1 MISKSTIEKVFEISR
16 VEEVI
21 GDFIQLKKSGSN
33 YKGLSPFTNEKTPS
47 FMISPAKQIWKDFS
61 SGKGGNVV
69 AFLMEHEQLS
79 YPQAIK
85 FLARKYNIE
94 VEETAISTEQKE
106 KFDEKEKLMVIC
118 EFAKKF
124 FIKQLNDSDF
134 GKNIAFNYL
143 NERGFDKK
151 IINEFEIGCLT
162 NSRNSFKSYAIE
174 NGFNEDDLISLGL
187 ISSKHKNDIYS
198 SRIIFPIKTISGRTV
213 GFGARVLQSSIK
225 TAKYINSPDSIIY
238 NKSKILYGLY
248 KSKTQI
254 VKNDNCYIVEGYT
267 DVIRF
272 HQKGIPNVVS
282 SSGTALTLGQI
293 NIIRRL
299 TKNITM
305 LFDSDNA
312 GLNATIRSIDM
323 ILSEGMNVS
332 ICLFPENEDPDSFAR
347 NKNTQE
353 IEAYLNENSIDFI
366 EFKAKELN
374 NSKRNSAVEKANV
387 INDIVSSISKIPDR
401 IKQEIYIKQCS
412 QMLDITENTLFNA
425 LAQLNQV
432 TRVNSRDYEEKKV
445 SPIKKESKDQ
455 IFKLEKKIIEILIL
469 YGHEKISFDEIKMIK
484 NENGDIVYK
493 PTKVKSY
500 VHEKIFLD
508 LHSDEVEF
516 ANKEFKILYKNLIE
530 EYQKKQSFD
539 AKVFVNSLPK
549 NLSELVTSVLIED
562 EIYQLHDWRSKN
574 VIVKGKESSISQL
587 VTETILTLRTL
598 LINKKVQELSKLSGD
613 DDKNFNKD
621 TLEEI
626 VNYYQLKSLLSKK
639 LNRVI

>member
-1 MISKSTIEKVFEISR
+1 MISKNTIEKVFEISR

-21 GDFIQLKKSGSN
+21 GEFIQLKKSGSN
-33 YKGLSPFTNEKTPS
+33 FKGLSPFTNEKTPS

-85 FLARKYNIE
+85 FLAKKYNIE
-94 VEETAISTEQKE
+94 VEETAITSEQKE
-106 KFDEKEKLMVIC
+106 KIDQKEKFILIC

-124 FIKQLNDSDF
+124 FKEQLNKTDF
-134 GKNIAFNYL
+134 GKNIAYNYL
-143 NERGFDKK
+143 LERGFDKST
-151 IINEFEIGCLT
+151 IEDFEIGCLT
-162 NSRNSFKSYAIE
+162 EKRDSLKEFSLEKGYDI
-174 NGFNEDDLISLGL
+174 DDLVSLGL
-187 ISSKHKNDIYS
+187 ISGKNQNDIYR

-213 GFGARVLQSSIK
+213 GFGARVIKSSSK
-225 TAKYINSPDSIIY
+225 SAKYINSPDSIIY
-238 NKSKILYGLY
+238 NKSKILYGLNN
-248 KSKTQI
+248 SKNEI

-272 HQKGIPNVVS
+272 HQKGIKNVVS
-282 SSGTALTLGQI
+282 SSGTALTSGQI

-312 GLNATIRSIDM
+312 GINATIRSIDM
-323 ILSEGMNVS
+323 ILSEGMNVN
-332 ICLFPENEDPDSFAR
+332 ICLFPENEDPDSFAL
-347 NKNTQE
+347 KKETQE
-353 IEAYLNENSIDFI
+353 IKKYLNDNAIDFI
-366 EFKAKELN
+366 EFKTKKLSE
-374 NSKRNSAVEKANV
+374 SKRNSATEKAQV
-387 INDIVSSISKIPDR
+387 INDIISSIAKIPDK

-412 QMLDITENTLFNA
+412 EMLEITEKTLFNA
-425 LAQLNQV
+425 LAQLTQISNVNKNV
-432 TRVNSRDYEEKKV
+432 TQQKSQKVEPEKTT
-445 SPIKKESKDQ
+445 Q

-469 YGHEKISFDEIKMIK
+469 YGNSKVTFDEIKMLK
-484 NENGDIVYK
+484 DDKGDIVYK
-493 PTKVKSY
+493 PQKVESF

-508 LHSDEVEF
+508 LQSDEVEF
-516 ANKEFKILYKNLIE
+516 ANDDFKILYNKLINE
-530 EYQKKQSFD
+530 FQKKQNFD
-539 AKVFVNSLPK
+539 PKVFINSLPQ
-549 NLSELVTSVLIED
+549 NLSELVTSILIED
-562 EIYQLHDWRSKN
+562 EIYQLHNWRSKN
-574 VIVKGKESSISQL
+574 VIVKGKDRSISQL

-598 LINKKVQELSKLSGD
+598 LINKKVQDLSRLSD
-613 DDKNFNKD
+613 STDENFNKD

>member
-1 MISKSTIEKVFEISR
+1 MISKNTIEKVFEISR

-21 GDFIQLKKSGSN
+21 GEFIQLKKSGSN
-33 YKGLSPFTNEKTPS
+33 FKGLSPFTNEKTPS

-85 FLARKYNIE
+85 FLAKKYNIE
-94 VEETAISTEQKE
+94 VEETAISSEQKE
-106 KFDEKEKLMVIC
+106 KIDQKEKFILIC

-124 FIKQLNDSDF
+124 FKEQLNKTDF
-134 GKNIAFNYL
+134 GKNIAYNYL
-143 NERGFDKK
+143 LERGFDKNT
-151 IINEFEIGCLT
+151 IEDFEIGCLT
-162 NSRNSFKSYAIE
+162 EKRDSLKEFSVEKGYDI
-174 NGFNEDDLISLGL
+174 DDLVSLGL
-187 ISSKHKNDIYS
+187 ISSKNQNDIYR

-213 GFGARVLQSSIK
+213 GFGARVIK
-225 TAKYINSPDSIIY
+225 TSSKSAKYINSPDSIIY
-238 NKSKILYGLY
+238 NKSKILYGLHN
-248 KSKTQI
+248 SKNEI

-272 HQKGIPNVVS
+272 HQKGIKNVVS
-282 SSGTALTLGQI
+282 SSGTALTNGQI

-312 GLNATIRSIDM
+312 GVNATIRSIDM
-323 ILSEGMNVS
+323 ILSEGMNVNV
-332 ICLFPENEDPDSFAR
+332 CLFPENEDPDSFAL
-347 NKNTQE
+347 KKETQE
-353 IEAYLNENSIDFI
+353 IKKYLNDNAIDFI
-366 EFKAKELN
+366 EFKTKKLSE
-374 NSKRNSAVEKANV
+374 SKRNSATEKAQV
-387 INDIVSSISKIPDR
+387 INDIISSIAKIPDK

-412 QMLDITENTLFNA
+412 EMLEITENTLFNA
-425 LAQLNQV
+425 LAQLTQISSVNKNV
-432 TRVNSRDYEEKKV
+432 TLQQPQKVEPEKTT
-445 SPIKKESKDQ
+445 Q

-469 YGHEKISFDEIKMIK
+469 YGNSKVTFDEIKMLK
-484 NENGDIVYK
+484 DDKGDIVYK
-493 PTKVKSY
+493 PQKVESF

-508 LHSDEVEF
+508 LQLDEIEF
-516 ANKEFKILYKNLIE
+516 ANDDFKILYNKLINE
-530 EYQKKQSFD
+530 FQKKQNFD
-539 AKVFVNSLPK
+539 PKVFINSLPQ
-549 NLSELVTSVLIED
+549 NLSELVTSILIED
-562 EIYQLHDWRSKN
+562 EIYQLHNWRSKN
-574 VIVKGKESSISQL
+574 VIVKGKDRSISQL

-598 LINKKVQELSKLSGD
+598 LINKKVQDLSKLNDGAD
-613 DDKNFNKD
+613 ENFNKD

>member
-1 MISKSTIEKVFEISR
+1 MISKNTIEKVFEISR

-21 GDFIQLKKSGSN
+21 GEFIQLKKSGSN

-85 FLARKYNIE
+85 FLAKKYNIE
-94 VEETAISTEQKE
+94 VEETAITSEQKE
-106 KFDEKEKLMVIC
+106 KIDQKEKFILIC

-124 FIKQLNDSDF
+124 FKEQLNKTDF
-134 GKNIAFNYL
+134 GKNIAYNYL
-143 NERGFDKK
+143 LERGFDKST
-151 IINEFEIGCLT
+151 IEDFEIGCLT
-162 NSRNSFKSYAIE
+162 EKRDSLKEFSVEKGYDI
-174 NGFNEDDLISLGL
+174 DDLVSLGL
-187 ISSKHKNDIYS
+187 ISSKNQNDIYR

-213 GFGARVLQSSIK
+213 GFGARVIKSSSK
-225 TAKYINSPDSIIY
+225 SAKYINSPDSIIY
-238 NKSKILYGLY
+238 NKSKILYGLHN
-248 KSKTQI
+248 SKNEI

-272 HQKGIPNVVS
+272 HQKGIKNVVS
-282 SSGTALTLGQI
+282 SSGTALTTGQI

-312 GLNATIRSIDM
+312 GVNATIRSIDM
-323 ILSEGMNVS
+323 ILSEGMNVN
-332 ICLFPENEDPDSFAR
+332 ICLFPENEDPDSFAL
-347 NKNTQE
+347 KKETQE
-353 IEAYLNENSIDFI
+353 IKKYLNDNAIDFI
-366 EFKAKELN
+366 EFKTKKLSE
-374 NSKRNSAVEKANV
+374 SKRNSATEKAQV
-387 INDIVSSISKIPDR
+387 INDIISSIAKIPDK

-412 QMLDITENTLFNA
+412 EMLEITENTLFNA
-425 LAQLNQV
+425 LAQLTQISSVNKNV
-432 TRVNSRDYEEKKV
+432 TQQQSQKVEPEKTT
-445 SPIKKESKDQ
+445 Q

-469 YGHEKISFDEIKMIK
+469 YGNSKVTFDEIKMLK
-484 NENGDIVYK
+484 DDKGDIVYK
-493 PTKVKSY
+493 PQKVESF

-508 LHSDEVEF
+508 LQSDEIEF
-516 ANKEFKILYKNLIE
+516 ANDDFKILYNKLINE
-530 EYQKKQSFD
+530 FQKKQNFD
-539 AKVFVNSLPK
+539 PKVFINSLPQ
-549 NLSELVTSVLIED
+549 NLSELVTSILIED
-562 EIYQLHDWRSKN
+562 EIYQLHNWRSKN
-574 VIVKGKESSISQL
+574 VIVKGKDRSISQL

-598 LINKKVQELSKLSGD
+598 LINKKVQDLSKLNDSAD
-613 DDKNFNKD
+613 ENFNKD

>member
-1 MISKSTIEKVFEISR
+1 LISKNTIEKVFEISR

-21 GDFIQLKKSGSN
+21 GEFIQLKKSGSN

-85 FLARKYNIE
+85 FLAKKYNIE
-94 VEETAISTEQKE
+94 VEETAISSQQKEKIDQKE
-106 KFDEKEKLMVIC
+106 KFILIC

-124 FIKQLNDSDF
+124 FKEQLNKTDF
-134 GKNIAFNYL
+134 GKNIAYNYL
-143 NERGFDKK
+143 LERGFDKNT
-151 IINEFEIGCLT
+151 IEDFEIGCLT
-162 NSRNSFKSYAIE
+162 EKRDSLKEFSVEKGYDI
-174 NGFNEDDLISLGL
+174 DDLVSLGL
-187 ISSKHKNDIYS
+187 ISGKNQNDIYR

-213 GFGARVLQSSIK
+213 GFGARVIK
-225 TAKYINSPDSIIY
+225 TSSKSAKYINSPDSIIY
-238 NKSKILYGLY
+238 NKSKILYGLHN
-248 KSKTQI
+248 SKNEI

-272 HQKGIPNVVS
+272 HQKGIKNVVS
-282 SSGTALTLGQI
+282 SSGTALTTGQI

-312 GLNATIRSIDM
+312 GVNATIRSIDM
-323 ILSEGMNVS
+323 ILSEGMNVNV
-332 ICLFPENEDPDSFAR
+332 CLFPENEDPDSFAS
-347 NKNTQE
+347 KKETQE
-353 IEAYLNENSIDFI
+353 IKKYLNDNAIDFI
-366 EFKAKELN
+366 EFKTKKLSE
-374 NSKRNSAVEKANV
+374 SKRNSATEKAQV
-387 INDIVSSISKIPDR
+387 INDIISSIAKIPDK

-412 QMLDITENTLFNA
+412 EMLEINENTLFNA
-425 LAQLNQV
+425 LAQLTQISSVNKNV
-432 TRVNSRDYEEKKV
+432 TLQQPQKVEPEKTT
-445 SPIKKESKDQ
+445 Q

-469 YGHEKISFDEIKMIK
+469 YGNSKVTFDEIKMLK
-484 NENGDIVYK
+484 DDKGDIVYK
-493 PTKVKSY
+493 PQKVESF

-508 LHSDEVEF
+508 LQLDEIEF
-516 ANKEFKILYKNLIE
+516 ANDDFKILYNKLINE
-530 EYQKKQSFD
+530 FQKKQNFD
-539 AKVFVNSLPK
+539 PKVFINSLPQ
-549 NLSELVTSVLIED
+549 NLSELVTSILIED
-562 EIYQLHDWRSKN
+562 EIYQLHNWRSKN
-574 VIVKGKESSISQL
+574 VIVKGKDRSISQL

-598 LINKKVQELSKLSGD
+598 LINKKVQDLSKLNDGAD
-613 DDKNFNKD
+613 ENFNKD

>member
-1 MISKSTIEKVFEISR
+1 MISKNTIEKVFEISR

-21 GDFIQLKKSGSN
+21 GEFIQLKKSGSN

-85 FLARKYNIE
+85 FLAKKYNIE
-94 VEETAISTEQKE
+94 VEETAITSEQKE
-106 KFDEKEKLMVIC
+106 KIDQKEKFILIC

-124 FIKQLNDSDF
+124 FKEQLNKTDF
-134 GKNIAFNYL
+134 GKNIAYNYL
-143 NERGFDKK
+143 LERGFDKNT
-151 IINEFEIGCLT
+151 IEDFEIGCLT
-162 NSRNSFKSYAIE
+162 EKRDSLKEFSVEKGYDI
-174 NGFNEDDLISLGL
+174 DDLVSLGL
-187 ISSKHKNDIYS
+187 ISSKNQNDIYR

-213 GFGARVLQSSIK
+213 GFGARVIKSSSK
-225 TAKYINSPDSIIY
+225 SAKYINSPDSIIY
-238 NKSKILYGLY
+238 NKSKILYGLHN
-248 KSKTQI
+248 SKNEI

-272 HQKGIPNVVS
+272 HQKGIKNVVS
-282 SSGTALTLGQI
+282 SSGTALTSGQI

-312 GLNATIRSIDM
+312 GVNATIRSIDM
-323 ILSEGMNVS
+323 ILSEGMNVN
-332 ICLFPENEDPDSFAR
+332 ICLFPENEDPDSFAL
-347 NKNTQE
+347 KKETQE
-353 IEAYLNENSIDFI
+353 IKKYLNDNAIDFI
-366 EFKAKELN
+366 EFKTKKLSE
-374 NSKRNSAVEKANV
+374 SKRNSATEKAQV
-387 INDIVSSISKIPDR
+387 INDIISSIAKIPDK

-412 QMLDITENTLFNA
+412 EMLEITENTLFNA
-425 LAQLNQV
+425 LAQLTQISSVNKNV
-432 TRVNSRDYEEKKV
+432 TLQQPQKVEPEKTT
-445 SPIKKESKDQ
+445 Q

-469 YGHEKISFDEIKMIK
+469 YGNSKVTFDEIKMLK
-484 NENGDIVYK
+484 NDKGDIVYK
-493 PTKVKSY
+493 PEKVESF

-508 LHSDEVEF
+508 LQSDEIEF
-516 ANKEFKILYKNLIE
+516 ANDDFKILYNKLINE
-530 EYQKKQSFD
+530 FQKKQNFD
-539 AKVFVNSLPK
+539 PKVFINSLPQ
-549 NLSELVTSVLIED
+549 NLSELVTSILIED
-562 EIYQLHDWRSKN
+562 EIYQLHNWRSKN
-574 VIVKGKESSISQL
+574 VIVKGKDRSISQL

-598 LINKKVQELSKLSGD
+598 LINKKVQDLSKLNDGAD
-613 DDKNFNKD
+613 ENFNKD

>member
-1 MISKSTIEKVFEISR
+1 MISKNTIEKVFEISR

-21 GDFIQLKKSGSN
+21 GEFIQLKKSGSN

-85 FLARKYNIE
+85 FLAKKYNIE
-94 VEETAISTEQKE
+94 VEETAISSEQKE
-106 KFDEKEKLMVIC
+106 KIDQKEKFILIC

-124 FIKQLNDSDF
+124 FKEQLNKTDF
-134 GKNIAFNYL
+134 GKNIAYNYL
-143 NERGFDKK
+143 LERGFDKNT
-151 IINEFEIGCLT
+151 IEDFEIGCLT
-162 NSRNSFKSYAIE
+162 EKRDSLKEFSVEKGYDI
-174 NGFNEDDLISLGL
+174 DDLVSLGL
-187 ISSKHKNDIYS
+187 ISGKNQNDIYR

-213 GFGARVLQSSIK
+213 GFGARVIK
-225 TAKYINSPDSIIY
+225 TSSKSAKYINSPDSIIY
-238 NKSKILYGLY
+238 NKSKILYGLHN
-248 KSKTQI
+248 SKNEI

-272 HQKGIPNVVS
+272 HQKGIKNVVS
-282 SSGTALTLGQI
+282 SSGTALTSGQI

-312 GLNATIRSIDM
+312 GVNATIRSIDM
-323 ILSEGMNVS
+323 ILSEGMNVNV
-332 ICLFPENEDPDSFAR
+332 CLFPENEDPDSFAS
-347 NKNTQE
+347 KKETQE
-353 IEAYLNENSIDFI
+353 IKKYLNDNAIDFI
-366 EFKAKELN
+366 EFKTKKLSE
-374 NSKRNSAVEKANV
+374 SKRNSATEKAQV
-387 INDIVSSISKIPDR
+387 INDIISSIAKIPDK

-412 QMLDITENTLFNA
+412 EMLEINENTLFNA
-425 LAQLNQV
+425 LAQLTQISSVNKNV
-432 TRVNSRDYEEKKV
+432 TLQQPQKVEPEKTT
-445 SPIKKESKDQ
+445 Q

-469 YGHEKISFDEIKMIK
+469 YGNSKVTFDEIKMLK
-484 NENGDIVYK
+484 DDKGDIVYK
-493 PTKVKSY
+493 PQKVESF

-508 LHSDEVEF
+508 LQLDEIEF
-516 ANKEFKILYKNLIE
+516 ANDDFKILYNKLINE
-530 EYQKKQSFD
+530 FQKKQNFD
-539 AKVFVNSLPK
+539 PKVFINSLPQ
-549 NLSELVTSVLIED
+549 NLSELVTSILIED
-562 EIYQLHDWRSKN
+562 EIYQLHNWRSKN
-574 VIVKGKESSISQL
+574 VIVKGKDRSISQL

-598 LINKKVQELSKLSGD
+598 LINKKVQDLSKLNDGAD
-613 DDKNFNKD
+613 ENFNKD

>member
-1 MISKSTIEKVFEISR
+1 MISKNTIEKVFEISR

-21 GDFIQLKKSGSN
+21 GEFIQLKKSGSN

-85 FLARKYNIE
+85 FLAKKYNIE
-94 VEETAISTEQKE
+94 VEETAITSEQKE
-106 KFDEKEKLMVIC
+106 KIDQKEKFILIC

-124 FIKQLNDSDF
+124 FKEQLNKTDF
-134 GKNIAFNYL
+134 GKNIAYNYL
-143 NERGFDKK
+143 LERGFDKNT
-151 IINEFEIGCLT
+151 IEDFEIGCLT
-162 NSRNSFKSYAIE
+162 EKRDSLKEFSVEKGYDI
-174 NGFNEDDLISLGL
+174 DDLVSLGL
-187 ISSKHKNDIYS
+187 ISGKNQNDIYR

-213 GFGARVLQSSIK
+213 GFGARVIK
-225 TAKYINSPDSIIY
+225 TSSKSAKYINSPDSIIY
-238 NKSKILYGLY
+238 NKSKILYGLHN
-248 KSKTQI
+248 SKNEI

-272 HQKGIPNVVS
+272 HQKGIKNVVS
-282 SSGTALTLGQI
+282 SSGTALTTGQI

-312 GLNATIRSIDM
+312 GVNATIRSIDM
-323 ILSEGMNVS
+323 ILSEGMNVNV
-332 ICLFPENEDPDSFAR
+332 CLFPVNEDPDSFAL
-347 NKNTQE
+347 KKETQE
-353 IEAYLNENSIDFI
+353 IKKYLNDNAIDFI
-366 EFKAKELN
+366 EFKTKKLSE
-374 NSKRNSAVEKANV
+374 SKRNSATEKAQV
-387 INDIVSSISKIPDR
+387 INDIISSIAKIPDK

-412 QMLDITENTLFNA
+412 EMLEINENTLFNA
-425 LAQLNQV
+425 LAQLTQISSVNKNV
-432 TRVNSRDYEEKKV
+432 TLQQPQKVEPEKTT
-445 SPIKKESKDQ
+445 Q

-469 YGHEKISFDEIKMIK
+469 YGNSKVTFDEIKMLK
-484 NENGDIVYK
+484 DDKGDIVYK
-493 PTKVKSY
+493 PQKVESH

-508 LHSDEVEF
+508 LQSDEIEF
-516 ANKEFKILYKNLIE
+516 ANDDFKILYNKLINE
-530 EYQKKQSFD
+530 FQKKQNFD
-539 AKVFVNSLPK
+539 PKVFINSLPQ
-549 NLSELVTSVLIED
+549 NLSELVTSILIED
-562 EIYQLHDWRSKN
+562 EIYQLHNWRSKN
-574 VIVKGKESSISQL
+574 VIVKGKDRSISQL

-598 LINKKVQELSKLSGD
+598 LINKKVQDLSKLNDGAD
-613 DDKNFNKD
+613 ENFNKD

>member
-1 MISKSTIEKVFEISR
+1 MISKNTIEKVFEISR

-21 GDFIQLKKSGSN
+21 GEFIQLKKSGSN

-85 FLARKYNIE
+85 FLAKKYNIE
-94 VEETAISTEQKE
+94 VEETAITSEQKE
-106 KFDEKEKLMVIC
+106 KIDQKEKFILIC

-124 FIKQLNDSDF
+124 FKEQLNKTDF
-134 GKNIAFNYL
+134 GKNIAYNYL
-143 NERGFDKK
+143 LERGFDKST
-151 IINEFEIGCLT
+151 IEDFEIGCLT
-162 NSRNSFKSYAIE
+162 EKRDSLKEFSVEKGYDI
-174 NGFNEDDLISLGL
+174 DDLVSLGL
-187 ISSKHKNDIYS
+187 ISGKNQNDIYR

-213 GFGARVLQSSIK
+213 GFGARVIK
-225 TAKYINSPDSIIY
+225 TSSKSAKYINSPDSIIY
-238 NKSKILYGLY
+238 NKSKILYGLHN
-248 KSKTQI
+248 SKNEI

-272 HQKGIPNVVS
+272 HQKGIKNVVS
-282 SSGTALTLGQI
+282 SSGTALTTGQI

-312 GLNATIRSIDM
+312 GVNATIRSIDM
-323 ILSEGMNVS
+323 ILSEGMNVN
-332 ICLFPENEDPDSFAR
+332 ICLFPENEDPDSFAL
-347 NKNTQE
+347 KKETQE
-353 IEAYLNENSIDFI
+353 IKKYLNDNAIDFI
-366 EFKAKELN
+366 EFKTKKLSE
-374 NSKRNSAVEKANV
+374 SKRNSATEKAQV
-387 INDIVSSISKIPDR
+387 INDIISSIAKIPDK

-412 QMLDITENTLFNA
+412 EMLEITENTLFNA
-425 LAQLNQV
+425 LAQLTQISSVNKNV
-432 TRVNSRDYEEKKV
+432 TQQQSQKVEPEKTT
-445 SPIKKESKDQ
+445 Q

-469 YGHEKISFDEIKMIK
+469 YGNSKVTFDEIKMLK
-484 NENGDIVYK
+484 DDKGDIVYK
-493 PTKVKSY
+493 PQKVESF

-508 LHSDEVEF
+508 LQSDEIEF
-516 ANKEFKILYKNLIE
+516 ANDDFKILYNKLINE
-530 EYQKKQSFD
+530 FQKKQNFD
-539 AKVFVNSLPK
+539 PKVFINSLPQ
-549 NLSELVTSVLIED
+549 NLSELVTSILIED
-562 EIYQLHDWRSKN
+562 EIYQLHNWRSKN
-574 VIVKGKESSISQL
+574 VIVKGKDRSISQL

-598 LINKKVQELSKLSGD
+598 LINKKVQDLSKLNDGAD
-613 DDKNFNKD
+613 ENFNKD

>member
-1 MISKSTIEKVFEISR
+1 MISKNTIEKVFEISR

-21 GDFIQLKKSGSN
+21 GEFIQLKKSGSN

-85 FLARKYNIE
+85 FLAKKYNIE
-94 VEETAISTEQKE
+94 VEETAISSQQKEKIDQKE
-106 KFDEKEKLMVIC
+106 KFILIC

-124 FIKQLNDSDF
+124 FKEQLNKTDF
-134 GKNIAFNYL
+134 GKNIAYNYL
-143 NERGFDKK
+143 LERGFDKNT
-151 IINEFEIGCLT
+151 IEDFEIGCLT
-162 NSRNSFKSYAIE
+162 EKRDSLKEFSVEKGYDI
-174 NGFNEDDLISLGL
+174 DDLVSLGL
-187 ISSKHKNDIYS
+187 ISSKNQNDIYR

-213 GFGARVLQSSIK
+213 GFGARVIK
-225 TAKYINSPDSIIY
+225 TSSKSAKYINSPDSIIY
-238 NKSKILYGLY
+238 NKSKILYGLHN
-248 KSKTQI
+248 SKNEI

-272 HQKGIPNVVS
+272 HQKGIKNVVS
-282 SSGTALTLGQI
+282 SSGTALTTGQI

-312 GLNATIRSIDM
+312 GVNATIRSIDM
-323 ILSEGMNVS
+323 ILSEGMNVN
-332 ICLFPENEDPDSFAR
+332 ICLFPENEDPDSFAL
-347 NKNTQE
+347 KKETQE
-353 IEAYLNENSIDFI
+353 IKKYLNDNAIDFI
-366 EFKAKELN
+366 EFKTKKLSE
-374 NSKRNSAVEKANV
+374 SKRNSATEKAQV
-387 INDIVSSISKIPDR
+387 INDIISSIAKIPDK

-412 QMLDITENTLFNA
+412 EMLEINENTLFNA
-425 LAQLNQV
+425 LAQLTKISNVNKNV
-432 TRVNSRDYEEKKV
+432 TQQQSQKVEPEKTT
-445 SPIKKESKDQ
+445 Q

-469 YGHEKISFDEIKMIK
+469 YGNSKVTFDEIKMLK
-484 NENGDIVYK
+484 DDKGDIVYK
-493 PTKVKSY
+493 PQKVESF

-508 LHSDEVEF
+508 LQLDEIEF
-516 ANKEFKILYKNLIE
+516 ANDDFKILYNKLINE
-530 EYQKKQSFD
+530 FQKKQNFD
-539 AKVFVNSLPK
+539 PKVFINSLPQ
-549 NLSELVTSVLIED
+549 NLSELVTSILIED
-562 EIYQLHDWRSKN
+562 EIYQLHNWRSKN
-574 VIVKGKESSISQL
+574 VIVKGKDRSISQL

-598 LINKKVQELSKLSGD
+598 LINKKVQDLSKLNDGAD
-613 DDKNFNKD
+613 ENFNKD

>member
-1 MISKSTIEKVFEISR
+1 MISKNTIEKVFEISR

-21 GDFIQLKKSGSN
+21 GEFIQLKKSGSN

-85 FLARKYNIE
+85 FLAKKYNIE
-94 VEETAISTEQKE
+94 VEETAISSQQKEKIDQKE
-106 KFDEKEKLMVIC
+106 KFILIC

-124 FIKQLNDSDF
+124 FKEQLNKTDF
-134 GKNIAFNYL
+134 GKNIAYNYL
-143 NERGFDKK
+143 LERGFDKST
-151 IINEFEIGCLT
+151 IEDFEIGCLT
-162 NSRNSFKSYAIE
+162 EKRDSLKEFSVEKGYDI
-174 NGFNEDDLISLGL
+174 DDLVSLGL
-187 ISSKHKNDIYS
+187 ISGKNQNDIYR

-213 GFGARVLQSSIK
+213 GFGARVIKSSSK
-225 TAKYINSPDSIIY
+225 SAKYINSPDSIIY
-238 NKSKILYGLY
+238 NKSKILYGLHN
-248 KSKTQI
+248 SKNEI

-272 HQKGIPNVVS
+272 HQKGIKNVVS
-282 SSGTALTLGQI
+282 SSGTALTTGQI

-312 GLNATIRSIDM
+312 GVNATIRSIDM
-323 ILSEGMNVS
+323 ILSEGMNVN
-332 ICLFPENEDPDSFAR
+332 ICLFPENEDPDSFAL
-347 NKNTQE
+347 KKETQE
-353 IEAYLNENSIDFI
+353 IKKYLNDNAIDFI
-366 EFKAKELN
+366 EFKTKKLSE
-374 NSKRNSAVEKANV
+374 SKRNSATEKAQV
-387 INDIVSSISKIPDR
+387 INDIISSIAKIPDK

-412 QMLDITENTLFNA
+412 EMLEITENTLFNA
-425 LAQLNQV
+425 LAQLTQISNVNKNV
-432 TRVNSRDYEEKKV
+432 TQQQSQKVEPEKTT
-445 SPIKKESKDQ
+445 Q

-469 YGHEKISFDEIKMIK
+469 YGNSKVTFDEIKMLK
-484 NENGDIVYK
+484 DDKGDIVYK
-493 PTKVKSY
+493 PQKVESF

-508 LHSDEVEF
+508 LQSDEIEF
-516 ANKEFKILYKNLIE
+516 ANDDFKILYNKLINE
-530 EYQKKQSFD
+530 FQKKQNFD
-539 AKVFVNSLPK
+539 PKVFINSLPQ
-549 NLSELVTSVLIED
+549 NLSELVTSILIED
-562 EIYQLHDWRSKN
+562 EIYQLHNWRSKN
-574 VIVKGKESSISQL
+574 VIVKGKDRSISQL

-598 LINKKVQELSKLSGD
+598 LINKKVQDLSKLNDGAD
-613 DDKNFNKD
+613 ENFNKD

>member
-1 MISKSTIEKVFEISR
+1 LISKNTIEKVFEISR

-21 GDFIQLKKSGSN
+21 GEFIQLKKSGSN

-85 FLARKYNIE
+85 FLAKKYNIE
-94 VEETAISTEQKE
+94 VEETAISSEQKE
-106 KFDEKEKLMVIC
+106 KIDQKEKFILIC

-124 FIKQLNDSDF
+124 FKEQLNKTDF
-134 GKNIAFNYL
+134 GNNIAYNYL
-143 NERGFDKK
+143 LERGFDKSK
-151 IINEFEIGCLT
+151 IEDFERGCLT
-162 NSRNSFKSYAIE
+162 EKRDSLKEFSVKKGYDI
-174 NGFNEDDLISLGL
+174 DDLVSLGL
-187 ISSKHKNDIYS
+187 ISGKNQNDIYR

-213 GFGARVLQSSIK
+213 GFGARVIKSSSK
-225 TAKYINSPDSIIY
+225 SAKYINSPDSIIY
-238 NKSKILYGLY
+238 NKSKILYGLHN
-248 KSKTQI
+248 SKNEI

-272 HQKGIPNVVS
+272 HQKGIKNVVS
-282 SSGTALTLGQI
+282 SSGTALTNGQI

-312 GLNATIRSIDM
+312 GVNATIRSIDM
-323 ILSEGMNVS
+323 ILSEGMNVN
-332 ICLFPENEDPDSFAR
+332 ICLFPENEDPDSFAL
-347 NKNTQE
+347 KKETQE
-353 IEAYLNENSIDFI
+353 IKKYLNDNAIDFI
-366 EFKAKELN
+366 EFKTKKLSE
-374 NSKRNSAVEKANV
+374 SKRNSATEKAQV
-387 INDIVSSISKIPDR
+387 INDIISSIAKIPDK

-412 QMLDITENTLFNA
+412 EMLEISENTLFNA
-425 LAQLNQV
+425 LAQLTQISN
-432 TRVNSRDYEEKKV
+432 VNKNATQQQTQKVEPEKTT
-445 SPIKKESKDQ
+445 Q

-469 YGHEKISFDEIKMIK
+469 YGNSKVTFDEIKMLK
-484 NENGDIVYK
+484 DDKGDIVYK
-493 PTKVKSY
+493 PQKVESF

-508 LHSDEVEF
+508 LQSDEIEF
-516 ANKEFKILYKNLIE
+516 ANDDFKILYNKLINE
-530 EYQKKQSFD
+530 FQKKQNFD
-539 AKVFVNSLPK
+539 PKVFINSLPQ
-549 NLSELVTSVLIED
+549 NLSELVTSILIED
-562 EIYQLHDWRSKN
+562 EIYQLHNWKSKN
-574 VIVKGKESSISQL
+574 VIVKGKDRSISQL

-598 LINKKVQELSKLSGD
+598 LINKKVQDLSKLNDGSD
-613 DDKNFNKD
+613 ENFNKD

>member
-1 MISKSTIEKVFEISR
+1 MISKNTIEKVFEISR

-21 GDFIQLKKSGSN
+21 GEFIQLKKSGSN
-33 YKGLSPFTNEKTPS
+33 FKGLSPFTNEKTPS

-85 FLARKYNIE
+85 FLAKKYNIE
-94 VEETAISTEQKE
+94 VEETAISSQQKEKIDQKE
-106 KFDEKEKLMVIC
+106 KFILIC

-124 FIKQLNDSDF
+124 FKEQLNKTDF
-134 GKNIAFNYL
+134 GKNIAYNYL
-143 NERGFDKK
+143 LERGFDKST
-151 IINEFEIGCLT
+151 IEDFEIGCLT
-162 NSRNSFKSYAIE
+162 EKRDSLKEFSVEKGYDI
-174 NGFNEDDLISLGL
+174 DDLVSLGL
-187 ISSKHKNDIYS
+187 ISGKNQNDIYR

-213 GFGARVLQSSIK
+213 GFGARVIKSSSK
-225 TAKYINSPDSIIY
+225 SAKYINSPDSIIY
-238 NKSKILYGLY
+238 NKSKILYGLHN
-248 KSKTQI
+248 SKNEI

-272 HQKGIPNVVS
+272 HQKGIKNVVS
-282 SSGTALTLGQI
+282 SSGTALTSGQI

-312 GLNATIRSIDM
+312 GVNATIRSIDM
-323 ILSEGMNVS
+323 ILSEGMNVNV
-332 ICLFPENEDPDSFAR
+332 CLFPENEDPDSFAS
-347 NKNTQE
+347 KKETQE
-353 IEAYLNENSIDFI
+353 IKKYLNDNAIDFI
-366 EFKAKELN
+366 EFKTKKLSE
-374 NSKRNSAVEKANV
+374 SKRNSATEKAQV
-387 INDIVSSISKIPDR
+387 INDIISSIAKIPDK

-412 QMLDITENTLFNA
+412 EMLEITENTLFNA
-425 LAQLNQV
+425 LAQLTQISSVNKNV
-432 TRVNSRDYEEKKV
+432 TLQQSQKVEPEKTT
-445 SPIKKESKDQ
+445 Q

-469 YGHEKISFDEIKMIK
+469 YGNSKVTFDEIKMLK
-484 NENGDIVYK
+484 DDKGDIVYK
-493 PTKVKSY
+493 PQKVESF

-508 LHSDEVEF
+508 LQSDEIEF
-516 ANKEFKILYKNLIE
+516 ANDDFKILYNKLINE
-530 EYQKKQSFD
+530 FQKKQNFD
-539 AKVFVNSLPK
+539 PKVFINSLPQ
-549 NLSELVTSVLIED
+549 NLSELVTSILIED
-562 EIYQLHDWRSKN
+562 EIYQLHNWRSKN
-574 VIVKGKESSISQL
+574 VIVKGKDRSISQL

-598 LINKKVQELSKLSGD
+598 LINKKVQDLSKLNDGAD
-613 DDKNFNKD
+613 ENFNKD

>member
-85 FLARKYNIE
+85 FLASKYNIE
-94 VEETAISTEQKE
+94 VEETAISSEQKE

-124 FIKQLNDSDF
+124 FTKQLNDSEF

-151 IINEFEIGCLT
+151 IINDFEIGCLT
-162 NSRNSFKSYAIE
+162 NSRNSFKSYATE

-187 ISSKHKNDIYS
+187 ISSKNKNDIYS

-213 GFGARVLQSSIK
+213 GFGARVLQSSLK

-387 INDIVSSISKIPDR
+387 VNDIVSSISKIPDR

-425 LAQLNQV
+425 LAQLNQI
-432 TRVNSRDYEEKKV
+432 TRVKSRDYEEKKV

-516 ANKEFKILYKNLIE
+516 ANEEFKILYKSLIE

>member
-1 MISKSTIEKVFEISR
+1 MISKNTIEKVFEISR

-21 GDFIQLKKSGSN
+21 GEFIQLKKSGSN

-85 FLARKYNIE
+85 FLAKKYNIE
-94 VEETAISTEQKE
+94 VEETAITSEQKE
-106 KFDEKEKLMVIC
+106 KIDQKEKLILIC

-124 FIKQLNDSDF
+124 FKEQLNKTDF
-134 GKNIAFNYL
+134 GKNIAYNYL
-143 NERGFDKK
+143 IERGFNKSTIED
-151 IINEFEIGCLT
+151 FEIGCLT
-162 NSRNSFKSYAIE
+162 EKRDSLKEFSVEKGYDI
-174 NGFNEDDLISLGL
+174 DDLVSLGL
-187 ISSKHKNDIYS
+187 ISSKNQNDIYR

-213 GFGARVLQSSIK
+213 GFGARLIKSSSK
-225 TAKYINSPDSIIY
+225 SAKYINSPDSIIY
-238 NKSKILYGLY
+238 NKSKILYGLNN
-248 KSKTQI
+248 SKNEI

-272 HQKGIPNVVS
+272 HQKGIKNVVS
-282 SSGTALTLGQI
+282 SSGTALTTGQI

-312 GLNATIRSIDM
+312 GVNATIRSIDM
-323 ILSEGMNVS
+323 ILSEGMNVN
-332 ICLFPENEDPDSFAR
+332 ICLFPENEDPDSFAF
-347 NKNTQE
+347 KKETKE
-353 IEAYLNENSIDFI
+353 IKKYLNDNAIDFI
-366 EFKAKELN
+366 EFKTKKLSE
-374 NSKRNSAVEKANV
+374 SKRNSATEKAQV
-387 INDIVSSISKIPDR
+387 INDIISSVAKIPDK

-412 QMLDITENTLFNA
+412 EMLEITENTLFNA
-425 LAQLNQV
+425 LAQLTQISSVNKNV
-432 TRVNSRDYEEKKV
+432 TQQQSQKVESEKTT
-445 SPIKKESKDQ
+445 Q

-469 YGHEKISFDEIKMIK
+469 YGNSKVTFDEIKMLK
-484 NENGDIVYK
+484 DDKGDIVYK
-493 PTKVKSY
+493 PQKVESF

-508 LHSDEVEF
+508 LQSDEIEF
-516 ANKEFKILYKNLIE
+516 ANDDFKILYNKLINE
-530 EYQKKQSFD
+530 FQKKQNFD
-539 AKVFVNSLPK
+539 PKVFINSLPQ
-549 NLSELVTSVLIED
+549 NLSELVTSILIED
-562 EIYQLHDWRSKN
+562 EIYQLHNWRSKN
-574 VIVKGKESSISQL
+574 VIVKGKDRSISQL

-598 LINKKVQELSKLSGD
+598 LINKKVQDLSKLSDGTD
-613 DDKNFNKD
+613 ENFNKD

>member
-1 MISKSTIEKVFEISR
+1 MISKNTIEKVFEISR

-21 GDFIQLKKSGSN
+21 GEFIQLKKSGSN

-85 FLARKYNIE
+85 FLAKKYNIE
-94 VEETAISTEQKE
+94 VEETAITSEQKE
-106 KFDEKEKLMVIC
+106 KIDQKEKFILIC

-124 FIKQLNDSDF
+124 FKEQLNKTDF
-134 GKNIAFNYL
+134 GKNIAYNYL
-143 NERGFDKK
+143 LERGFDKST
-151 IINEFEIGCLT
+151 IEDFEIGCLT
-162 NSRNSFKSYAIE
+162 EKRDSLKEFSVEKGYDI
-174 NGFNEDDLISLGL
+174 DDLVSLGL
-187 ISSKHKNDIYS
+187 ISGKNQNDIYR

-213 GFGARVLQSSIK
+213 GFGARVIK
-225 TAKYINSPDSIIY
+225 TSSKSAKYINSPDSIIY
-238 NKSKILYGLY
+238 NKSKILYGLNN
-248 KSKTQI
+248 SKNEI

-272 HQKGIPNVVS
+272 HQKGIKNVVS
-282 SSGTALTLGQI
+282 SSGTALTTGQI

-312 GLNATIRSIDM
+312 GVNATIRSIDM
-323 ILSEGMNVS
+323 ILSEGMNVN
-332 ICLFPENEDPDSFAR
+332 ICLFPENEDPDSFAL
-347 NKNTQE
+347 KKETKE
-353 IEAYLNENSIDFI
+353 IKKYLNDNAIDFI
-366 EFKAKELN
+366 EFKTKKLSE
-374 NSKRNSAVEKANV
+374 SKRNSATEKAQV
-387 INDIVSSISKIPDR
+387 INDIISSIAKIPDK

-412 QMLDITENTLFNA
+412 EMLEINENTLFNA
-425 LAQLNQV
+425 LAQLTQISSVNKNV
-432 TRVNSRDYEEKKV
+432 TLQQPQKVEPEKTT
-445 SPIKKESKDQ
+445 Q

-469 YGHEKISFDEIKMIK
+469 YGNSKVTFDEIKMLK
-484 NENGDIVYK
+484 DDKGDIVYK
-493 PTKVKSY
+493 PQKVESF

-508 LHSDEVEF
+508 LQLDEIEF
-516 ANKEFKILYKNLIE
+516 ANDDFKILYNKLINE
-530 EYQKKQSFD
+530 FQKKQNFD
-539 AKVFVNSLPK
+539 PKVFINSLPQ
-549 NLSELVTSVLIED
+549 NLSELVTSILIED
-562 EIYQLHDWRSKN
+562 EIYQLHNWRSKN
-574 VIVKGKESSISQL
+574 VIVKGKDRSISQL

-598 LINKKVQELSKLSGD
+598 LINKKVQDLSKLNDGAD
-613 DDKNFNKD
+613 ENFNKD

>member
-1 MISKSTIEKVFEISR
+1 MISKNTIEKVFEISR

-21 GDFIQLKKSGSN
+21 GEFIQLKKSGSN

-85 FLARKYNIE
+85 FLAKKYNIE
-94 VEETAISTEQKE
+94 VEETAISSEQKE
-106 KFDEKEKLMVIC
+106 KIDQKEKFILIC

-124 FIKQLNDSDF
+124 FKEQLSKTDF
-134 GKNIAFNYL
+134 GKNIAYNYL
-143 NERGFDKK
+143 LERGFDKST
-151 IINEFEIGCLT
+151 IEDFEIGCLT
-162 NSRNSFKSYAIE
+162 EKRDSLKEFSVEKGYDI
-174 NGFNEDDLISLGL
+174 DDLVSLGL
-187 ISSKHKNDIYS
+187 ISSKNQNDIYR

-213 GFGARVLQSSIK
+213 GFGARLIKSSSK
-225 TAKYINSPDSIIY
+225 SAKYINSPDSIIY
-238 NKSKILYGLY
+238 NKSKILYGLHN
-248 KSKTQI
+248 SKNEI

-272 HQKGIPNVVS
+272 HQKGIKNVVS
-282 SSGTALTLGQI
+282 SSGTALTSGQI

-312 GLNATIRSIDM
+312 GVNATIRSIDM
-323 ILSEGMNVS
+323 ILSEGMNVN
-332 ICLFPENEDPDSFAR
+332 ICLFPENEDPDSFAL
-347 NKNTQE
+347 KKETKE
-353 IEAYLNENSIDFI
+353 IKKYLNDNAIDFI
-366 EFKAKELN
+366 EFKTKKLSE
-374 NSKRNSAVEKANV
+374 SKRNSATEKAQV
-387 INDIVSSISKIPDR
+387 INDIISSIAKIPDK

-412 QMLDITENTLFNA
+412 EMLEITENTLFNA
-425 LAQLNQV
+425 LAQLTQISNVNKNV
-432 TRVNSRDYEEKKV
+432 TKQQFQKVESEKTT
-445 SPIKKESKDQ
+445 Q

-469 YGHEKISFDEIKMIK
+469 YGNSKVTFDEIKMLK
-484 NENGDIVYK
+484 DDKGDIVYK
-493 PTKVKSY
+493 PQKVESF

-508 LHSDEVEF
+508 LQLDEIEF
-516 ANKEFKILYKNLIE
+516 ANDDFKILYNKLINE
-530 EYQKKQSFD
+530 FQKKQNFD
-539 AKVFVNSLPK
+539 PKVFINSLTQ
-549 NLSELVTSVLIED
+549 NLSELVTSILIED
-562 EIYQLHDWRSKN
+562 EIYQLHNWRSKN
-574 VIVKGKESSISQL
+574 VIVKGKDRSISQL

-598 LINKKVQELSKLSGD
+598 LINKKVQDLSKLNDGAD
-613 DDKNFNKD
+613 ENFNKD

>member
-1 MISKSTIEKVFEISR
+1 MISKNTIEKVFEISR

-21 GDFIQLKKSGSN
+21 GEFIQLKKSGSN

-85 FLARKYNIE
+85 FLAKKYNIE
-94 VEETAISTEQKE
+94 VEETAITSEQKE
-106 KFDEKEKLMVIC
+106 KIDQKEKFILIC

-124 FIKQLNDSDF
+124 FKEQLNKTDF
-134 GKNIAFNYL
+134 GKNIAYNYL
-143 NERGFDKK
+143 LERGFDKST
-151 IINEFEIGCLT
+151 IEDFEIGCLT
-162 NSRNSFKSYAIE
+162 EKRDSLKEFSVEKGYDI
-174 NGFNEDDLISLGL
+174 DDLVSLGL
-187 ISSKHKNDIYS
+187 ISGKNQNDIYR

-213 GFGARVLQSSIK
+213 GFGARVIKSSSK
-225 TAKYINSPDSIIY
+225 SAKYINSPDSIIY
-238 NKSKILYGLY
+238 NKSKILYGLHN
-248 KSKTQI
+248 SKNEI

-272 HQKGIPNVVS
+272 HQKGIKNVVS
-282 SSGTALTLGQI
+282 SSGTALTTGQI

-312 GLNATIRSIDM
+312 GVNATIRSIDM
-323 ILSEGMNVS
+323 ILSEGMNVN
-332 ICLFPENEDPDSFAR
+332 ICLFPENEDPDSFAL
-347 NKNTQE
+347 KKETQE
-353 IEAYLNENSIDFI
+353 IKKYLNDNAIDFI
-366 EFKAKELN
+366 EFKTKKLSE
-374 NSKRNSAVEKANV
+374 SKRNSATEKAQV
-387 INDIVSSISKIPDR
+387 INDIISSIAKIPDK

-412 QMLDITENTLFNA
+412 EMLEITENTLFNA
-425 LAQLNQV
+425 LAQLTQISNVNKNV
-432 TRVNSRDYEEKKV
+432 TQQQSQKVEPEKTT
-445 SPIKKESKDQ
+445 Q

-469 YGHEKISFDEIKMIK
+469 YGNSKVTFDEIKMLK
-484 NENGDIVYK
+484 DDKGDIVYK
-493 PTKVKSY
+493 PQKVESF

-508 LHSDEVEF
+508 LQSDEIEF
-516 ANKEFKILYKNLIE
+516 ANDDFKILYNKLINE
-530 EYQKKQSFD
+530 FQKKQNFD
-539 AKVFVNSLPK
+539 PKVFINSLPQ
-549 NLSELVTSVLIED
+549 NLSELVTSILIED
-562 EIYQLHDWRSKN
+562 EIYQLHNWRSKN
-574 VIVKGKESSISQL
+574 VIVKGKDRSISQL

-598 LINKKVQELSKLSGD
+598 LINKKVQDLSKLNDGAD
-613 DDKNFNKD
+613 ENFNKD

>member
-1 MISKSTIEKVFEISR
+1 MISKNTIEKVFEISR

-21 GDFIQLKKSGSN
+21 GEFIQLKKSGSN

-85 FLARKYNIE
+85 FLAKKYNIE
-94 VEETAISTEQKE
+94 VEETAISSEQKE
-106 KFDEKEKLMVIC
+106 KIDQKEKFILIC

-124 FIKQLNDSDF
+124 FKEQLSKTDF
-134 GKNIAFNYL
+134 GKNIAYNYL
-143 NERGFDKK
+143 LERGFDKST
-151 IINEFEIGCLT
+151 IEDFEIGCLT
-162 NSRNSFKSYAIE
+162 EKRDSLKEFSVEKGYDI
-174 NGFNEDDLISLGL
+174 DDLVSLGL
-187 ISSKHKNDIYS
+187 ISSKNQNDIYR

-213 GFGARVLQSSIK
+213 GFGARLIKSSSK
-225 TAKYINSPDSIIY
+225 SAKYINSPDSIIY
-238 NKSKILYGLY
+238 NKSKILYGLNN
-248 KSKTQI
+248 SKNEI

-272 HQKGIPNVVS
+272 HQKGIKNVVS
-282 SSGTALTLGQI
+282 SSGTALTTGQI

-312 GLNATIRSIDM
+312 GVNATIRSIDM
-323 ILSEGMNVS
+323 ILSEGMNVN
-332 ICLFPENEDPDSFAR
+332 ICLFPENEDPDSFAL
-347 NKNTQE
+347 KKETKE
-353 IEAYLNENSIDFI
+353 IKKYLNDNAIDFI
-366 EFKAKELN
+366 EFKTKKLSE
-374 NSKRNSAVEKANV
+374 SKRNSATEKAQV
-387 INDIVSSISKIPDR
+387 INDIISSIAKIPDK

-412 QMLDITENTLFNA
+412 EMLEITENTLFNA
-425 LAQLNQV
+425 LAQLTQISNVNKNV
-432 TRVNSRDYEEKKV
+432 TQQQSQKVEPEKTT
-445 SPIKKESKDQ
+445 Q

-469 YGHEKISFDEIKMIK
+469 YGNSKVTFDEIKMLK
-484 NENGDIVYK
+484 DDKGDIVYK
-493 PTKVKSY
+493 PQKVESF

-508 LHSDEVEF
+508 LQLDEIEF
-516 ANKEFKILYKNLIE
+516 ANDDFKILYNKLINE
-530 EYQKKQSFD
+530 FQKKQNFD
-539 AKVFVNSLPK
+539 PKVFINSLAQ
-549 NLSELVTSVLIED
+549 NLSELVTSILIED
-562 EIYQLHDWRSKN
+562 EIYQLHNWRSKN
-574 VIVKGKESSISQL
+574 VIVKGKDRSISQL

-598 LINKKVQELSKLSGD
+598 LINKKVQDLSKLNDGAD
-613 DDKNFNKD
+613 ENFNKD

>member
-1 MISKSTIEKVFEISR
+1 MISKNTIEKVFEISR

-21 GDFIQLKKSGSN
+21 GEFIQLKKSGSN

-85 FLARKYNIE
+85 FLAKKYNIE
-94 VEETAISTEQKE
+94 VEETAITSEQKE
-106 KFDEKEKLMVIC
+106 KIDQKEKFILIC

-124 FIKQLNDSDF
+124 FKEQLNKTDF
-134 GKNIAFNYL
+134 GKNIAYNYL
-143 NERGFDKK
+143 LERGFDKST
-151 IINEFEIGCLT
+151 IEDFEIGCLT
-162 NSRNSFKSYAIE
+162 EKRDSLKEFSVEKGYDI
-174 NGFNEDDLISLGL
+174 DDLVSLGL
-187 ISSKHKNDIYS
+187 ISGKNQNDIYR

-213 GFGARVLQSSIK
+213 GFGARVIK
-225 TAKYINSPDSIIY
+225 TSSKSAKYINSPDSIIY
-238 NKSKILYGLY
+238 NKSKILYGLHN
-248 KSKTQI
+248 SKNEI

-272 HQKGIPNVVS
+272 HQKGIKNVVS
-282 SSGTALTLGQI
+282 SSGTALTTGQI

-312 GLNATIRSIDM
+312 GVNATIRSIDM
-323 ILSEGMNVS
+323 ILSEGMNVN
-332 ICLFPENEDPDSFAR
+332 ICLFPENEDPDSFAL
-347 NKNTQE
+347 KKETKE
-353 IEAYLNENSIDFI
+353 IKKYLNDNAIDFI
-366 EFKAKELN
+366 EFKTKKLSE
-374 NSKRNSAVEKANV
+374 SKRNSATEKAQV
-387 INDIVSSISKIPDR
+387 INDIISSIAKIPDK

-412 QMLDITENTLFNA
+412 EMLEITENTLFNT
-425 LAQLNQV
+425 LAQLTQISSVNKNV
-432 TRVNSRDYEEKKV
+432 TQQQSQKVEPEKTT
-445 SPIKKESKDQ
+445 Q

-469 YGHEKISFDEIKMIK
+469 YGNSKVTFDEIKMLK
-484 NENGDIVYK
+484 NDKGDIVYK
-493 PTKVKSY
+493 PEKVESF

-508 LHSDEVEF
+508 LQSDEIEF
-516 ANKEFKILYKNLIE
+516 ANDDFKILYNKLINE
-530 EYQKKQSFD
+530 FQKKQNFD
-539 AKVFVNSLPK
+539 PKVFINSLPQ
-549 NLSELVTSVLIED
+549 NLSELVTSILIED
-562 EIYQLHDWRSKN
+562 EIYQLHNWRSKN
-574 VIVKGKESSISQL
+574 VIVKGKDRSISQL

-598 LINKKVQELSKLSGD
+598 LINKKVQDLSKLNDGAD
-613 DDKNFNKD
+613 ENFNKD

>member
-1 MISKSTIEKVFEISR
+1 MISKNTIEKVFEISR

-21 GDFIQLKKSGSN
+21 GEFIQLKKSGSN
-33 YKGLSPFTNEKTPS
+33 FKGLSPFTNEKTPS

-85 FLARKYNIE
+85 FLAKKYNIE
-94 VEETAISTEQKE
+94 VEETAISSEQKE
-106 KFDEKEKLMVIC
+106 KIDQKEKFILIC

-124 FIKQLNDSDF
+124 FKEQLNKTDF
-134 GKNIAFNYL
+134 GKNIAYNYL
-143 NERGFDKK
+143 LERGFDKST
-151 IINEFEIGCLT
+151 IEDFEIGCLT
-162 NSRNSFKSYAIE
+162 EKRDSLKEFSVEKGYDI
-174 NGFNEDDLISLGL
+174 DDLVSLGL
-187 ISSKHKNDIYS
+187 ISGKNQNDIYR

-213 GFGARVLQSSIK
+213 GFGARVIKSSSK
-225 TAKYINSPDSIIY
+225 SAKYINSPDSIIY
-238 NKSKILYGLY
+238 NKSKILYGLHN
-248 KSKTQI
+248 SKNEI

-272 HQKGIPNVVS
+272 HQKGIKNVVS
-282 SSGTALTLGQI
+282 SSGTALTSGQI

-312 GLNATIRSIDM
+312 GVNATIRSIDM
-323 ILSEGMNVS
+323 ILSEGMNVNV
-332 ICLFPENEDPDSFAR
+332 CLFPENEDPDSFAL
-347 NKNTQE
+347 KKETQE
-353 IEAYLNENSIDFI
+353 IKKYLNDNAIDFI
-366 EFKAKELN
+366 EFKTKKLSE
-374 NSKRNSAVEKANV
+374 SKRNSATEKAQV
-387 INDIVSSISKIPDR
+387 INDIISSIAKIPDK

-412 QMLDITENTLFNA
+412 EMLEITENTLFNA
-425 LAQLNQV
+425 LAQLTQISSVNKNV
-432 TRVNSRDYEEKKV
+432 TQQQSQKVEPEKTT
-445 SPIKKESKDQ
+445 Q

-469 YGHEKISFDEIKMIK
+469 YGNSKVTFDEIKMLK
-484 NENGDIVYK
+484 DDKGDIVYK
-493 PTKVKSY
+493 PQKVESF

-508 LHSDEVEF
+508 LQSDEIEF
-516 ANKEFKILYKNLIE
+516 ANDDFKILYNKLINE
-530 EYQKKQSFD
+530 FQKKQNFD
-539 AKVFVNSLPK
+539 PKVFINSLPQ
-549 NLSELVTSVLIED
+549 NLSELVTSILIED
-562 EIYQLHDWRSKN
+562 EIYQLHNWRSKN
-574 VIVKGKESSISQL
+574 VIVKGKDRSISQL

-598 LINKKVQELSKLSGD
+598 LINKKVQDLSKLNDGAD
-613 DDKNFNKD
+613 ENFNKD

>member
-1 MISKSTIEKVFEISR
+1 MISKNTIEKVFEISR

-21 GDFIQLKKSGSN
+21 SEFIQLKKSGSN

-85 FLARKYNIE
+85 FLAKKYNIE
-94 VEETAISTEQKE
+94 VEETAITSEQKE
-106 KFDEKEKLMVIC
+106 KIDQKEKLILIC

-124 FIKQLNDSDF
+124 FKEQLNKTDF
-134 GKNIAFNYL
+134 GKNIAYNYL
-143 NERGFDKK
+143 IERGFNKSTIED
-151 IINEFEIGCLT
+151 FEIGCLT
-162 NSRNSFKSYAIE
+162 EKRDSLKEFSVEKGYDI
-174 NGFNEDDLISLGL
+174 DDLVSLGL
-187 ISSKHKNDIYS
+187 ISSKNQNDIYR

-213 GFGARVLQSSIK
+213 GFGARLIKSSSK
-225 TAKYINSPDSIIY
+225 SAKYINSPDSIIY
-238 NKSKILYGLY
+238 NKSKILYGLNN
-248 KSKTQI
+248 SKNEI

-272 HQKGIPNVVS
+272 HQKGIKNVVS
-282 SSGTALTLGQI
+282 SSGTALTTGQI

-312 GLNATIRSIDM
+312 GVNATIRSIDM
-323 ILSEGMNVS
+323 ILSEGMNVN
-332 ICLFPENEDPDSFAR
+332 ICLFPENEDPDSFAF
-347 NKNTQE
+347 KKETKE
-353 IEAYLNENSIDFI
+353 IKKYLNDNAIDFI
-366 EFKAKELN
+366 EFKTKKLSE
-374 NSKRNSAVEKANV
+374 SKRNSATEKAQV
-387 INDIVSSISKIPDR
+387 INDIISSIAKIPDK

-412 QMLDITENTLFNA
+412 EMLEITENTLFNA
-425 LAQLNQV
+425 LAQLTQISSVNKNV
-432 TRVNSRDYEEKKV
+432 TQQQSQKVEPEKTT
-445 SPIKKESKDQ
+445 Q

-469 YGHEKISFDEIKMIK
+469 YGNSKVTFDEIKMLK
-484 NENGDIVYK
+484 DDKGDIVYK
-493 PTKVKSY
+493 PQKVESF

-508 LHSDEVEF
+508 LQSDEIEF
-516 ANKEFKILYKNLIE
+516 ANDDFKILYNKLINE
-530 EYQKKQSFD
+530 FQKKQNFD
-539 AKVFVNSLPK
+539 PKVFINSLPQ
-549 NLSELVTSVLIED
+549 NLSELVTSILIED
-562 EIYQLHDWRSKN
+562 EIYQLHNWRSKN
-574 VIVKGKESSISQL
+574 VIVKGKDRSISQL

-598 LINKKVQELSKLSGD
+598 LINKKVQDLSKLSDGTD
-613 DDKNFNKD
+613 ENFNKD

>member
-1 MISKSTIEKVFEISR
+1 MISKNTIEKVFEISR

-21 GDFIQLKKSGSN
+21 GEFIQLKKSGSN

-85 FLARKYNIE
+85 FLAKKYNIE
-94 VEETAISTEQKE
+94 VEETAITSEQKE
-106 KFDEKEKLMVIC
+106 KIDQKEKFILIC

-124 FIKQLNDSDF
+124 FKEQLNKTDF
-134 GKNIAFNYL
+134 GKNIAYNYL
-143 NERGFDKK
+143 LERGFNKSTIED
-151 IINEFEIGCLT
+151 FEIGCLT
-162 NSRNSFKSYAIE
+162 EKRDSLKEFSVKKGYEI
-174 NGFNEDDLISLGL
+174 DDLVSLGL
-187 ISSKHKNDIYS
+187 ISSKNQNDIYR

-213 GFGARVLQSSIK
+213 GFGARVIKSSSK
-225 TAKYINSPDSIIY
+225 SAKYINSPDSIIY
-238 NKSKILYGLY
+238 NKSKILYGLNN
-248 KSKTQI
+248 SKNEI

-272 HQKGIPNVVS
+272 HQKGIKNVVS
-282 SSGTALTLGQI
+282 SSGTALTTGQI

-312 GLNATIRSIDM
+312 GVNATIRSIDM
-323 ILSEGMNVS
+323 ILSEGMNVN
-332 ICLFPENEDPDSFAR
+332 ICLFPENEDPDSFAL
-347 NKNTQE
+347 KKETQE
-353 IEAYLNENSIDFI
+353 IKKYLNDNAIDFI
-366 EFKAKELN
+366 EFKTKKLSE
-374 NSKRNSAVEKANV
+374 SKRNSATEKAQV
-387 INDIVSSISKIPDR
+387 INDIISSIAKIPDK

-412 QMLDITENTLFNA
+412 EMLEITENTLFNA
-425 LAQLNQV
+425 LAQLTQISN
-432 TRVNSRDYEEKKV
+432 VNKNLTQQKSQKVEHEKTT
-445 SPIKKESKDQ
+445 Q

-469 YGHEKISFDEIKMIK
+469 YGNSKVTFDEIKMLK
-484 NENGDIVYK
+484 DDKGDIVYK
-493 PTKVKSY
+493 PQKLESF

-508 LHSDEVEF
+508 LQSDEIEF
-516 ANKEFKILYKNLIE
+516 ANDDFKILYNKLINE
-530 EYQKKQSFD
+530 FQKKQNFD
-539 AKVFVNSLPK
+539 PKVFINSLPQ
-549 NLSELVTSVLIED
+549 NLSELVTSILIED
-562 EIYQLHDWRSKN
+562 EIYQLHNWKSKN
-574 VIVKGKESSISQL
+574 VIVKGKDRSISQL

-598 LINKKVQELSKLSGD
+598 LINKKVQDLSKLNDSAD
-613 DDKNFNKD
+613 ENFNKD

>member
-1 MISKSTIEKVFEISR
+1 MISKNTIEKVFEISR

-21 GDFIQLKKSGSN
+21 GEFIQLKKSGSN

-85 FLARKYNIE
+85 FLAKKYNIE
-94 VEETAISTEQKE
+94 VEETAISSEQKE
-106 KFDEKEKLMVIC
+106 KIDQKEKFILIC

-124 FIKQLNDSDF
+124 FKEQLNKTDF
-134 GKNIAFNYL
+134 GKNIAYNYL
-143 NERGFDKK
+143 IERGFNKS
-151 IINEFEIGCLT
+151 IIEDFEIGCLT
-162 NSRNSFKSYAIE
+162 EKRDSLKEFSVEKGYDI
-174 NGFNEDDLISLGL
+174 DDLVSLGL
-187 ISSKHKNDIYS
+187 ISSKNQNDIYR

-213 GFGARVLQSSIK
+213 GFGARVIKSSSK
-225 TAKYINSPDSIIY
+225 SAKYINSPDSIIY
-238 NKSKILYGLY
+238 NKSKILYGLNN
-248 KSKTQI
+248 SKNEI

-272 HQKGIPNVVS
+272 HQKGIKNVVS
-282 SSGTALTLGQI
+282 SSGTALTTGQI

-312 GLNATIRSIDM
+312 GVNATIRSIDM
-323 ILSEGMNVS
+323 ILSEGMNVN
-332 ICLFPENEDPDSFAR
+332 ICLFPENEDPDSFAL
-347 NKNTQE
+347 KKETQE
-353 IEAYLNENSIDFI
+353 IKKYLNDNAIDFI
-366 EFKAKELN
+366 EFKTKKLSE
-374 NSKRNSAVEKANV
+374 SKRNSATEKAQV
-387 INDIVSSISKIPDR
+387 INDIISSIAKIPDK

-412 QMLDITENTLFNA
+412 EMLEITENTLFNA
-425 LAQLNQV
+425 LAQLTQISNVNKNV
-432 TRVNSRDYEEKKV
+432 TQQQSQKVEPEKTT
-445 SPIKKESKDQ
+445 Q

-469 YGHEKISFDEIKMIK
+469 YGNSKVTFDEIKMLK
-484 NENGDIVYK
+484 DDKGDIVYK
-493 PTKVKSY
+493 PQKVESF

-508 LHSDEVEF
+508 LQSDEIEF
-516 ANKEFKILYKNLIE
+516 ANDDFKILYNKLINE
-530 EYQKKQSFD
+530 FQKKQNFD
-539 AKVFVNSLPK
+539 PKVFINSLPQ
-549 NLSELVTSVLIED
+549 NLSELVTSILIED
-562 EIYQLHDWRSKN
+562 EIYQLHNWRSKN
-574 VIVKGKESSISQL
+574 VIVKGKDRSISQL

-598 LINKKVQELSKLSGD
+598 LINKKVQDLSKLNDGAD
-613 DDKNFNKD
+613 ENFNKD